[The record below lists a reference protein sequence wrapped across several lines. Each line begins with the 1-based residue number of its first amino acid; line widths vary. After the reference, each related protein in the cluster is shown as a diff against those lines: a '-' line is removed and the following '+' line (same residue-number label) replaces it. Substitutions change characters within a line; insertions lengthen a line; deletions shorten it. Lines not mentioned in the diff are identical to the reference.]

1 MQNFQKLLTRYFQ
14 LLNLTKIFRYFAFL
28 CAVGIFDSADEFNFL
43 AQISIEVVNQS
54 VAGSKKHVGR
64 TFKKLKPFF
73 KALDKA
79 TSIQMELTH
88 DPPSGKTIQKGYIQ
102 FIAVLSLDETS
113 AADPSKKELP
123 TEKVSEKKEEPQS
136 QSKEGSKVPTSDL
149 KDKEKAKEG
158 TEKENKKEEEKSK
171 KPEPS
176 PRASS
181 LMKDKTA
188 QLSLNIS
195 AIEVHE
201 LANTGS
207 MFDGQDPAVE
217 IAINKQLFQTKR

>member
-1 MQNFQKLLTRYFQ
+1 MLELMQNSKKLLTGYLQ
-14 LLNLTKIFRYFAFL
+14 LLNLTKIFRYLFFL
-28 CAVGIFDSADEFNFL
+28 FPVSIFDFADENYLFG
-43 AQISIEVVNQS
+43 QINIEVVNQS
-54 VAGSKKHVGR
+54 LAGSKKHIGR
-64 TFKKLKPFF
+64 TFKKLKPLF

-79 TSIQMELTH
+79 TSITMELTH

-102 FIAVLSLDETS
+102 FIAVLTMDET
-113 AADPSKKELP
+113 AETDPSKKELSK
-123 TEKVSEKKEEPQS
+123 EKTSEKKEEPQS
-136 QSKEGSKVPTSDL
+136 QSKDSSNL

-158 TEKENKKEEEKSK
+158 TEKENKKEEDKSK

-181 LMKDKTA
+181 LIKDKTA

-201 LANTGS
+201 LENTGR

-217 IAINKQLFQTKR
+217 IAINKLLHKTKR